1 MKNKTIFILILLCC
15 LSSVAKADIF
25 HYKNVLVGDRGANM
39 GGAYIALSDDSSGCY
54 YNPAGVSY
62 TVGANLSG
70 SVNAYHLQ
78 KSVYK
83 SAIRGYDWKRDSAEL
98 LPNFFGLIKNYG
110 KHSFGVSVVVP
121 DSFVQH
127 QDQSIDNLP
136 DMGGRSIAR
145 YTLSRHE
152 EDATTMSGVTYAYE
166 ISETLAVGTTLNY
179 YYRKNRIEN
188 NQTILYADGLY
199 RGDFY
204 NTSWFE
210 TGLSPKLGVRW
221 APHKKFAVGAT
232 LSQVF
237 IVQSKWKNMGNTKEE
252 GSADLIFIQDDTKA
266 RRNTP
271 LEFGLG
277 LAMFPTEDIT
287 FTFDTNYYTNSGR
300 DVFALYG
307 YESVINFS
315 FAGEYKINKKNVVRL
330 GYFTNNS
337 NVPVPNTNTRG
348 LEHINMWGIAT
359 GYSIHNE
366 VTSFTIGLVYSQG
379 GGLAQIYG
387 DSNPSLVSVKRYSA
401 TGLFSTNYKI

>member
-1 MKNKTIFILILLCC
+1 MKNKIAFMVILLSC
-15 LSSVAKADIF
+15 LSTVAQADIF

-54 YNPAGVSY
+54 YNPSGISY
-62 TVGANLSG
+62 TEGANLSG
-70 SVNAYHLQ
+70 SVNAYHIQ
-78 KSVYK
+78 NSTYK
-83 SAIRGYDWKRDSAEL
+83 NAIRGNDWKRNSAEL
-98 LPNFFGLIKNYG
+98 LPNFFGLIKNFG
-110 KHSFGVSVVVP
+110 KHSFGVAVIVP

-136 DMGGRSIAR
+136 DMGGRTISR

-152 EDATTMSGVTYAYE
+152 EDSTTITGLTYAYE
-166 ISETLAVGTTLNY
+166 ISDTLAIGTTLDY
-179 YYRKNRIEN
+179 YYRKNRIAN
-188 NQTILYADGLY
+188 SQTVLYGDGLN

-210 TGLSPKLGVRW
+210 AGLYPKLGVRW
-221 APHKKFAVGAT
+221 APHKKFAVGMT

-237 IVQSKWKNMGNTKEE
+237 IATSKWETMGNTKEE
-252 GSADLIFIQDDTKA
+252 GSADFIFMRDDTKSK
-266 RRNTP
+266 RNTP

-277 LAMFPTEDIT
+277 LAMFPTEKVT
-287 FTFDTNYYTNSGR
+287 FTFDTNFYSNSGR
-300 DVFALYG
+300 DVFSLYG

-337 NVPVPNTNTRG
+337 SVPDPSINTRN
-348 LEHINMWGIAT
+348 LEHLDMWGIST
-359 GYSIHNE
+359 GYSIHND

-379 GGLAQIYG
+379 SGLSQIYDG
-387 DSNPSLVSVKRYSA
+387 SPATTNVKRYSA